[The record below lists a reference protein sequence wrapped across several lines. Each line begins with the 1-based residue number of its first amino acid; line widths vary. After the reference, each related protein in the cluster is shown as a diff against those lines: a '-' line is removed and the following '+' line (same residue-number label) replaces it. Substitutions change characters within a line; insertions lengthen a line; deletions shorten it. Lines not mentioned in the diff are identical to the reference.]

1 VNRMVYFTGSVRIM
15 RGQPWIMPLQ
25 IIALDLRYFSQQE
38 VELSSADRLFFHIF
52 QKRHGSGLTFELVKP
67 FQKS

>member
-25 IIALDLRYFSQQE
+25 IIALDLQYFSQQE
-38 VELSSADRLFFHIF
+38 VELSSRDRLFFNIF
-52 QKRHGSGLTFELVKP
+52 KNRHTSTLTFELFKP
-67 FQKS
+67 FEKA